1 MVRFGSNRLFEG
13 LEELGSGTLA
23 SAVGKVEDCKNPA
36 CQYPYP
42 KVFNDHGNGNSTYTP
57 QRSPRWGPCCPRPPA
72 AGSHARRTRH
82 SGACKGHSG
91 KNWRTLFRHLQLAII
106 QFANTAEQ
114 SEE

>member
-1 MVRFGSNRLFEG
+1 M
-13 LEELGSGTLA
+13 
-23 SAVGKVEDCKNPA
+23 GKVEDCKKPGMSVSVPEIIE
-36 CQYPYP
+36 Q
-42 KVFNDHGNGNSTYTP
+42 DIISSIINGNEDSTYTP